1 MSNLLYRDLCI
12 HSCGITACQPDW
24 KWDTAGSPMGDYDLW
39 TVLKGSGF
47 LTADGLP
54 FPVSA
59 GSCFLLRPH
68 GCYAGR
74 QELSDRLT
82 VLHIH
87 FDFLWDGLPLHLPE
101 GEVPAL
107 HRQLF
112 DFPFV
117 QKLLYKVLNA
127 SSAGEKEMA
136 RHWLQVALDEITLQD
151 RQGLQPDPLR
161 RKLSALCDEIQE
173 NPGADWRLSPLAARF
188 GYAADYFGRL
198 FSQMT
203 GSPLSLY
210 VIGARMN
217 QAKVLLRSSSSRI
230 GEIALQLGY
239 RDTCFFSRQFRQ
251 HTGVTPSAYRQAV
264 RPEERSALP
273 EQRKQGEG

>member
-1 MSNLLYRDLCI
+1 MSHTAYNGLCI

-24 KWDTAGSPMGDYDLW
+24 SWDTAEHPMGDYDLW
-39 TVLKGSGF
+39 TVLKGNGA
-47 LTADGLP
+47 LTAGSIP

-59 GSCFLLRPH
+59 GSCFVLRPH
-68 GCYAGR
+68 GRFNGR
-74 QELSDRLT
+74 QDLFDRLT

-87 FDFLWDGLPLHLPE
+87 FDFLQDGIPVYLPE
-101 GEVPAL
+101 KGGLAL

-127 SSAGEKEMA
+127 SSAGEGEMA
-136 RHWLQVALDEITLQD
+136 EHWLQAALDEISLQD

-161 RKLSALCDEIQE
+161 RKFSALCDEIQE

-203 GSPLSLY
+203 GSSLSLY

-217 QAKVLLRSSSSRI
+217 QAKVLLRSSSSRV

-239 RDTCFFSRQFRQ
+239 RDVCFFSRQFRQ
-251 HTGVTPSAYRQAV
+251 YTGVTPSAYRQAV
-264 RPEERSALP
+264 RPDENE
-273 EQRKQGEG
+273 